1 MVYTFDIVDI
11 KEYIASGILES
22 VALGLASEQEQQEV
36 RCLSKIY
43 PEIQE
48 EFVRIQ
54 QRTEAFFMEQAVA
67 PKPEIKTVIME
78 SIRKEKQLNTGLE
91 AVPTPKIIALN
102 PKQSN
107 PWRMMAAA
115 SIVLALGLG
124 ALLIVNRSKVADMN
138 TQLSSMEKEQA
149 KNEQLVQALAMEQQ
163 HLREV
168 QEVLSDENTH
178 TIMMKGTAMEPD
190 ATVKI
195 MWSKGMK
202 KAVMHAEKIAPPP
215 SNMQY
220 QLWAIVDGKP
230 MSVGVFTYD
239 EVDQMTTPFDVGMS
253 NVAAF
258 AITLEKMGGSPTPT
272 LEKMVVMGTTNS

>member
-67 PKPEIKTVIME
+67 PKPEVKTVIME
-78 SIRKEKQLNTGLE
+78 SIRKEKQLNPGSE